1 MIQKIAVRNPDKA
14 VSDRSSW
21 GMRVSNVSEWFFISG
36 TAAVNKDGEI
46 MHPGDAALQAR
57 WAYDSVGRMLAQE
70 GYSFRDVIWFET
82 TITEEVSQDD
92 QARMRDVL
100 ADIFTANEVKPVA
113 GTMRKVKSLARPGM
127 LVEIDF
133 LAAR

>member
-1 MIQKIAVRNPDKA
+1 MIQKLAVHNADKPI
-14 VSDRSSW
+14 SDRSSW

-36 TAAVNKDGEI
+36 TAAVKNGEI
-46 MHPGDAALQAR
+46 QHPGDAAMQAR
-57 WAYDSVGRMLAQE
+57 WAYDSVGRMLTEQ
-70 GYSFRDVIWFET
+70 GYSWDDVIWFET
-82 TITEEVSQDD
+82 TITEEVTEADL
-92 QARMRDVL
+92 ARMREVL
-100 ADIFTANEVKPVA
+100 SGVFTTSPVKPVA